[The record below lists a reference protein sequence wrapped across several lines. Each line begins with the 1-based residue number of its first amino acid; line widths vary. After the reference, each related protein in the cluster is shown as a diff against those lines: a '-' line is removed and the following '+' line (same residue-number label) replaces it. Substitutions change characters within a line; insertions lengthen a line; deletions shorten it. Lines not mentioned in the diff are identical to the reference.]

1 VKNWNL
7 NIICVKREGR
17 KMIDF
22 IDIEDWMII
31 GPAAEEWADMEQE
44 KRRIEKDYE
53 NDNDLCHDDE
63 E

>member
-1 VKNWNL
+1 MW
-7 NIICVKREGR
+7 
-17 KMIDF
+17 DW